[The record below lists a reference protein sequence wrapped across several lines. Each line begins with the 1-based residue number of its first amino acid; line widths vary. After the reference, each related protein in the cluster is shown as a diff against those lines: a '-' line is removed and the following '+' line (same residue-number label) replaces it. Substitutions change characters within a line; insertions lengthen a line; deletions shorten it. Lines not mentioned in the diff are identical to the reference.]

1 MSDLI
6 NTGNAQVDA
15 VANAAIPAALAIA
28 SATSPQAAAAVAAI
42 NAILPVMQAALKAN
56 SSGQVSDQAIVDMW
70 NATTTTIMT
79 THQAWASMNEADA
92 AKAA

>member
-6 NTGNAQVDA
+6 NTGNAQVDT

-70 NATTTTIMT
+70 SATTTTITT
-79 THQAWASMNEADA
+79 THNAWSAMNASDA
-92 AKAA
+92 EKSS